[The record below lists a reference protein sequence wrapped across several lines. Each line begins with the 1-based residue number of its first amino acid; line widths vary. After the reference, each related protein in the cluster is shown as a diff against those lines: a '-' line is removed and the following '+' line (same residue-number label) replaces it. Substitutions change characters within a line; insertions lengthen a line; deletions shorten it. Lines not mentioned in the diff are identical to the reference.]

1 VASGVNSTTSSV
13 PPNVV
18 AGREALGRREWPE
31 ALAHFES
38 AVAEGPMPEAL
49 EGLSQA
55 AYVLGEGG
63 RSLEARERAF
73 ALYLKAG
80 RPAEAART
88 ATWLGLAYISGHGAD
103 AVSSGWL
110 QRARR
115 LLEDLPPGPEHA
127 WLTFWEGHLALIFQG
142 DVETARLKASEARE
156 LGRRLGLADVET
168 MGEALEGL
176 RLVGEG
182 RIEEGMRRLD
192 GTTTA
197 VLAGEIDDLDAAGQA
212 CCYMLTACEQV
223 WDYER
228 ALQWCD
234 RVVDL
239 MRRWGAKVSLSFC
252 RLHYASAFLWR
263 GDHAGA
269 EAEIEAMIE
278 ELATV
283 APVSLGQGHALLGE
297 LRRRQGRREEAIALF
312 AKHDTQPLSLL
323 GRAALA
329 LDAEPQ
335 DAEAAVRL
343 LERFLRQ
350 LSSEDATSRAP
361 ALRQLVRARLDL
373 GQREEARAALA
384 DLRAIA
390 ATAGTGALRAAARGG
405 EGLCAAA
412 AGDHG
417 EAANAFEDA
426 VDLYR
431 RAGSPYESAL
441 ARLDLAAALRALGRG
456 ADAEAEA
463 RAARVVFEGIGAG
476 GEVGRA
482 DRFLSTPPAAL
493 AAKEGAVPGLSPR
506 ENEVLG
512 LVTRGL
518 SNPEIAERLF
528 LSEHTVK
535 RHVANILA
543 KLGLPSRAAAAAHA
557 ARKGA
562 V

>member
-1 VASGVNSTTSSV
+1 VFTGIGATSSI
-13 PPNVV
+13 PPKVV

-31 ALAHFES
+31 ALALFES
-38 AVAEGPMPEAL
+38 AVAEEPMPEAL

-63 RSLEARERAF
+63 RSLQARERAF

-103 AVSSGWL
+103 AVSNGWL

-127 WLTFWEGHLALIFQG
+127 WLTFWEGHLALLFQG
-142 DVETARLKASEARE
+142 DAETARRKASEARE
-156 LGRRLGLADVET
+156 LGRRLGLADVDT
-168 MGEALEGL
+168 MGDGLEGL

-192 GTTTA
+192 GTITA
-197 VLAGEIDDLDAAGQA
+197 VLAGEIDDVDAAGQA

-234 RVVDL
+234 RVADL
-239 MRRWGAKVSLSFC
+239 MRRWRAKVSLSFC
-252 RLHYASAFLWR
+252 RLHYAGAFLWR
-263 GDHAGA
+263 GDHSGA
-269 EAEIEAMIE
+269 EAEIMAMIK
-278 ELATV
+278 ELEGV
-283 APVSLGQGHALLGE
+283 APVYLGQSHALLGE
-297 LRRRQGRREEAIALF
+297 LRRRQGRREEAAALF
-312 AKHDTQPLSLL
+312 AEHETQPIAIL

-329 LDAEPQ
+329 LDAEPK
-335 DAEAAVRL
+335 DVEAAVRL

-350 LSSEDATSRAP
+350 RSPEDAITRAP
-361 ALRQLVRARLDL
+361 ALRQLIRARLEL
-373 GQREEARAALA
+373 GRLEEARGTLV
-384 DLRAIA
+384 DLQAIA
-390 ATAGTGALRAAARGG
+390 AAAGTCALRAAARAG

-412 AGDHG
+412 VGDHG
-417 EAANAFEDA
+417 EAVSAFEDA
-426 VDLYR
+426 VDDYR

-441 ARLDLAAALRALGRG
+441 ARLDLAQALRALGRCT
-456 ADAEAEA
+456 DAGEEARGA
-463 RAARVVFEGIGAG
+463 RAAFEAIGAAC
-476 GEVGRA
+476 EVARA
-482 DRFLSTPPAAL
+482 DRFLNSSPASPVPAP
-493 AAKEGAVPGLSPR
+493 EGSVPGLSPR
-506 ENEVLG
+506 ESEVLC
-512 LVTRGL
+512 LVARGL

-543 KLGLPSRAAAAAHA
+543 KLDLPSRAAAAAHA